1 LKTIIL
7 KIAIILVVIA
17 VIIQVVHVPSEY
29 SSTIL
34 DIFKNSEITNAL
46 LIIQYLFAIAGT
58 YLIIKFIIDKIFN
71 KK

>member
-1 LKTIIL
+1 MKTIIL